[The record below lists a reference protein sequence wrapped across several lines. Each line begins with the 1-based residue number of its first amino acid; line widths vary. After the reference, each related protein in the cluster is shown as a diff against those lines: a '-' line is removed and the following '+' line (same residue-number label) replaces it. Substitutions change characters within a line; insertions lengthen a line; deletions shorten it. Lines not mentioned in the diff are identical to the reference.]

1 MLTGLQHFDPSK
13 LGTKFRA
20 SAWKDD
26 FVHAPLFQALGDQ
39 LIRRSHVF
47 DAYRKDV
54 ALGVVWTIVWGY
66 PSGKISQYDKK
77 GGDAC
82 AAIDKAPEFATVID
96 DLRKRQPLPVQEIIS
111 ALNKVSSG
119 AATSTTSKIAYFSG
133 LIGKEGPCL
142 IFDKQVVRAIFT
154 LKDAAIMP
162 LRNAITPTGLSAS
175 ASVDDFVGA
184 VTTRGNQ
191 EKFYPAYLAG
201 MTNLSFK
208 LGRRYP
214 PELIEQFLFAR
225 RNKP

>member
-13 LGTKFRA
+13 LGTKFRET
-20 SAWKDD
+20 AWKDG
-26 FVHAPLFQALGDQ
+26 FVHAPLFRALGDQ
-39 LIRRSHVF
+39 PIRRSHVF

-54 ALGVVWTIVWGY
+54 ALGVIWTIVWGY
-66 PSGKISQYDKK
+66 PDGKISQYDGK
-77 GGDAC
+77 GDQAR
-82 AAIDKAPEFATVID
+82 AAIDKASEFADVID
-96 DLRKRQPLPVQEIIS
+96 DLRKRQPLPVREIIT

-142 IFDKQVVRAIFT
+142 IFDKQVLRAIFT
-154 LKDAAIMP
+154 LKDADIQP
-162 LRNAITPTGLSAS
+162 LRAAMTLPNLPAS
-175 ASVDDFVGA
+175 ASVDDLVKA
-184 VTTRGNQ
+184 VTNGGNQ

-208 LGRRYP
+208 LGKRYRP
-214 PELIEQFLFAR
+214 DLIEQFLFAR